1 MGNVIAKANDFETGS
16 PEYNRFFPFALP
28 YTSNHYLQTGGP
40 LALYSANF
48 VIAGEVLLMHGV
60 FFGLFAILQ
69 GFSVRRM
76 MDQHYLSL
84 VLAFTFILLPIHF
97 LFDMN
102 LDQSKLTFFVEHV
115 AIEYLIGVRVLAPA
129 KFVAARSGLIL
140 LLMWLMLVA
149 SSAVIVGNH
158 AAVFVV
164 VIAFISDTILAVS
177 GAVLIWRWSR
187 ERHSTAGFRI
197 TAMVN
202 APVVAVI
209 LWGNYHAQA
218 FAIEWTSIF
227 MTGLLCQGM
236 QVPVAALFFQNL
248 ACCCTRRRKVSPGQA
263 EWQDEPLPDDDS
275 SVPSTLFKTESPV

>member
-1 MGNVIAKANDFETGS
+1 
-16 PEYNRFFPFALP
+16 
-28 YTSNHYLQTGGP
+28 
-40 LALYSANF
+40 
-48 VIAGEVLLMHGV
+48 MHGV

-129 KFVAARSGLIL
+129 NFVAARSGLIL

-187 ERHSTAGFRI
+187 ERHSTAGFR
-197 TAMVN
+197 
-202 APVVAVI
+202 
-209 LWGNYHAQA
+209 
-218 FAIEWTSIF
+218 
-227 MTGLLCQGM
+227 
-236 QVPVAALFFQNL
+236 
-248 ACCCTRRRKVSPGQA
+248 RRKLAAEAVSGVGFMLHGKSKPHA
-263 EWQDEPLPDDDS
+263 
-275 SVPSTLFKTESPV
+275 T